1 MCSHGKVLYKFGTMN
16 SGKSMHLLATAYNF
30 QEHNIPFLVLKSEID
45 DRDGENV
52 IHSRALGDRECVS
65 IRKDANIYEI
75 VATYTEISGEKLK
88 WILVDESQF
97 LTEEQVEELV
107 AIADNMGINIICY
120 GLRTDFRTRLFPAS
134 KRLFELADSVEEI
147 KSSCYCGSKTIVN
160 ARINSERQ
168 IVTEGAQVEVG
179 GDDRYVSLCRR
190 CYFTKTG
197 HKLYKNGEED

>member
-1 MCSHGKVLYKFGTMN
+1 MCNHGKVLFKYGTMN

-65 IRKDANIYEI
+65 IGKEANIYEL
-75 VATYTEISGEKLK
+75 VATYTQISGEKLK
-88 WILVDESQF
+88 WILVDEAQF
-97 LTEEQVEELV
+97 LSEEQVEELV

-120 GLRTDFRTRLFPAS
+120 GLRTDFKTRLFPAS

-160 ARINSERQ
+160 ARVNSERQ

-190 CYFTKTG
+190 CYFTKTK
-197 HKLYKNGEED
+197 HKLYKKEEED

>member
-1 MCSHGKVLYKFGTMN
+1 MCNHGKVLFKYGTMN

-65 IRKDANIYEI
+65 IGKEANIYEL
-75 VATYTEISGEKLK
+75 VATYTQISGEKLK
-88 WILVDESQF
+88 WILVDEAQF
-97 LTEEQVEELV
+97 LSEEQVEELV

-120 GLRTDFRTRLFPAS
+120 GLRTDFKTRLFPAS

-160 ARINSERQ
+160 ARVNSERQ

-190 CYFTKTG
+190 CYFTKIG
-197 HKLYKNGEED
+197 HKLYKKEEEE